1 MIIVILVLVMTISII
16 TICILMIIK
25 KDKKVINKV
34 FGVILIIYL
43 TIIIFICIKIY
54 QTNTDRN
61 YNEIIIYNEQI
72 KM

>member
-1 MIIVILVLVMTISII
+1 
-16 TICILMIIK
+16 MIIK

-72 KM
+72 KMW